1 MRYPVTV
8 PRGVACASPRWVPP
22 LNPMVPCEDR
32 RQARI
37 AADVMTGDP
46 EPVACSDS
54 LVEVAGRMRSL
65 LVAFLPVCDQN
76 GDLHGIICLR
86 DVHRALRGGNPSQT
100 TAALLA
106 QAPPVTIGVADPVD
120 HVWDLMAEQRMW
132 LLPVLDGRRLVG
144 IIHYAAAA
152 AANPFRCFAASDRTS
167 TGS

>member
-46 EPVACSDS
+46 EPVACGDS

-76 GDLHGIICLR
+76 GDLHGISAYAMCTAPCAVGTLP
-86 DVHRALRGGNPSQT
+86 DHGGLARAGTAGDDRRG
-100 TAALLA
+100 
-106 QAPPVTIGVADPVD
+106 
-120 HVWDLMAEQRMW
+120 
-132 LLPVLDGRRLVG
+132 
-144 IIHYAAAA
+144 
-152 AANPFRCFAASDRTS
+152 
-167 TGS
+167 